1 VIAGERD
8 NVYGSERQEITGDGV
23 RDGHLIVYPGA
34 SHVSTLTNKRRVS
47 TLTNKRLAEDVAAFL
62 LAP

>member
-1 VIAGERD
+1 LIAGERD
-8 NVYGSERQEITGDGV
+8 NVYGSELQANTGDGV

-34 SHVSTLTNKRRVS
+34 SHVSTLTNKR
-47 TLTNKRLAEDVAAFL
+47 LAEDVAAFL